1 MTTNKPRATRN
12 AQCTICS
19 MPSDQ
24 QAVLERLFVGGA
36 SKESLSR
43 RFNVSRFAVIR
54 HTRNHL
60 TDSRKSELMM
70 GPIKVA
76 ELVNKAA
83 DESKSLLEYLG
94 VMRSVLFSQF
104 MAAAEAGDRHG
115 VASVSQQLL
124 ASLRELGRITGEIR
138 AMSTGISIVNNTL
151 NVSAAAEF
159 PVLEEGLRKVIQ
171 RHPDARDD
179 ILELMTVL
187 EAASTPGQSGS
198 RALIEC
204 EAIDAEEIETEG
216 ADVA

>member
-1 MTTNKPRATRN
+1 MTKPRTTRN
-12 AQCTICS
+12 SQCKVCCL
-19 MPSDQ
+19 PAGD

-36 SKESLSR
+36 SKESLAR
-43 RFNVSRFAVIR
+43 RFNVSRFAVLR

-60 TDSRKSELMM
+60 TDARKSELMM
-70 GPIKVA
+70 GPIKVG

-94 VMRSVLFSQF
+94 VVRSVLFSQF

-151 NVSAAAEF
+151 NVSAAPEF
-159 PVLEEGLRKVIQ
+159 PLLEEGLRKVIQ
-171 RHPDARDD
+171 RHPAARDD

-187 EAASTPGQSGS
+187 EAASTPGQNGS
-198 RALIEC
+198 RPLIEC
-204 EAIDAEEIETEG
+204 EAVDAGELETET